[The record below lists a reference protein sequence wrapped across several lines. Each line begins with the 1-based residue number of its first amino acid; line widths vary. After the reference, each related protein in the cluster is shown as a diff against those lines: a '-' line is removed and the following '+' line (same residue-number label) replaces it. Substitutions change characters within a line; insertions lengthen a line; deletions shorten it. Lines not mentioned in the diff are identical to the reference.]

1 MAIIPRD
8 REDSSGAGTSAAKP
22 SSAPDA
28 ALTPE
33 EILQGKVRK
42 KERLGQWLA
51 TAICGNDIT
60 SSCLYVSGIVIVYA
74 EALAPLAL
82 LLAAGVLY
90 LYRKIYTEVVE
101 ALPLDGGAYN
111 ALLNCTRKFDASFAA
126 CLTLL
131 SYLATA
137 VISAKTAAE
146 YSKDLLRRSPHHG
159 DHGAGLLV
167 LFAGLTILGITDS
180 ARVALAIFVLHLV
193 TLTLLVVWI
202 LSSSNLTPMWSLIW
216 PPSCARKA
224 IGPRPC
230 FWVFPPPCWG
240 SAALRVPPITWRSS
254 VPGSFA

>member
-1 MAIIPRD
+1 MAFIPRD

-74 EALAPLAL
+74 GALAPLAL

-146 YSKDLLRRSPHHG
+146 YSKDLLPYLPTLETTAVILIRLRRPHHPG
-159 DHGAGLLV
+159 HHRFGPGGPGHLRPAPGHHDPAGGVDPGRQQPYLHV
-167 LFAGLTILGITDS
+167 
-180 ARVALAIFVLHLV
+180 VAESGRL
-193 TLTLLVVWI
+193 
-202 LSSSNLTPMWSLIW
+202 
-216 PPSCARKA
+216 
-224 IGPRPC
+224 
-230 FWVFPPPCWG
+230 
-240 SAALRVPPITWRSS
+240 
-254 VPGSFA
+254 